1 MEPIKWNTLLSVDFH
16 ADQCQANWPSPI
28 DLIYSTTATGGARRE
43 TTGGGSDFFLF
54 IFRALTWNDGKSP
67 VLCMHIYMHIMY
79 IYIYT
84 YTQYVLLK
92 GWKHKARTARRV
104 FFFRGWDTITINY
117 WNLWVSEAVSSGVSP
132 CSKRGIISSPWGIRP
147 TEPGS
152 CLLVSAGS
160 GVHLL
165 DLETKS
171 SFGMGLGQWIISQL
185 PNATPPN

>member
-1 MEPIKWNTLLSVDFH
+1 MEHSLVSWFPCRSMPGKLAKSHRFDLLHNGNGRSETGDNRGRVRFFSH
-16 ADQCQANWPSPI
+16 HFLGLWPGMMVNHLYFVCISI
-28 DLIYSTTATGGARRE
+28 CTSCIY
-43 TTGGGSDFFLF
+43 
-54 IFRALTWNDGKSP
+54 
-67 VLCMHIYMHIMY
+67 IYMHIHSMY
-79 IYIYT
+79 C
-84 YTQYVLLK
+84 LK
-92 GWKHKARTARRV
+92 GGNIKHALQEGC

-117 WNLWVSEAVSSGVSP
+117 WHLWVSEAVSSGVSP

-185 PNATPPN
+185 PNATPPPN

>member
-1 MEPIKWNTLLSVDFH
+1 MQINARQTGQVPSIWSTPQRQREERDGRQPGEGPI
-16 ADQCQANWPSPI
+16 
-28 DLIYSTTATGGARRE
+28 
-43 TTGGGSDFFLF
+43 FFSSF
-54 IFRALTWNDGKSP
+54 FRALTWNDGKSP
-67 VLCMHIYMHIMY
+67 VLCMYIYMHIMY
-79 IYIYT
+79 IYIYMHIHSM
-84 YTQYVLLK
+84 YCLK
-92 GWKHKARTARRV
+92 GGNIKHALQEGC

-117 WNLWVSEAVSSGVSP
+117 WHLWVSEAVSSGVSP

-165 DLETKS
+165 DLEAKS

-185 PNATPPN
+185 PNATPPKLRQ

>member
-1 MEPIKWNTLLSVDFH
+1 MQINARQTGQVPSIWSTPQRQREERDGRQPGEGPIFFSSFLGL
-16 ADQCQANWPSPI
+16 WPGMMVNHLYFVCISI
-28 DLIYSTTATGGARRE
+28 CTSCI
-43 TTGGGSDFFLF
+43 
-54 IFRALTWNDGKSP
+54 
-67 VLCMHIYMHIMY
+67 Y
-79 IYIYT
+79 IYIH
-84 YTQYVLLK
+84 TQYVLLK

-117 WNLWVSEAVSSGVSP
+117 WHLWVSEAVSSGVSP

-185 PNATPPN
+185 PNATPPPKLRQ